1 MAVPA
6 GLPVDQELK
15 KAFQELQTKMISTQQ
30 QLKVADAQIDAQ
42 RRLQQHAK
50 LTDQEISSLP
60 EGTRVYEGVGRMFIL
75 QPIPTVRDNLKTK
88 VESSDDK
95 IKKLQSNKTYL
106 ERNVKE
112 SQENIREMIMQK
124 KAAS

>member
-1 MAVPA
+1 
-6 GLPVDQELK
+6 
-15 KAFQELQTKMISTQQ
+15 
-30 QLKVADAQIDAQ
+30 
-42 RRLQQHAK
+42 RLQQHAK
-50 LTDQEISSLP
+50 LTDKEISSLP
-60 EGTRVYEGVGRMFIL
+60 QETRVYEGVGRMFLL
-75 QPIPTVRDNLKTK
+75 QPIPTVRENLKTK
-88 VESSDDK
+88 VESSDEK

>member
-15 KAFQELQTKMISTQQ
+15 KAFQELQTKMITTQQ
-30 QLKVADAQIDAQ
+30 QLKVADAQIEAQ
-42 RRLQQHAK
+42 RRVQQHAK
-50 LTDQEISSLP
+50 LTDQEISTLP
-60 EGTRVYEGVGRMFIL
+60 EETRVYEGVGRMFIL

-88 VESSDDK
+88 MESSEEK

-106 ERNVKE
+106 ERNCKE

>member
-15 KAFQELQTKMISTQQ
+15 KAFQELQTKMITTQQ
-30 QLKVADAQIDAQ
+30 QLKVADAQIEAQ
-42 RRLQQHAK
+42 RRVQQHAK
-50 LTDQEISSLP
+50 LTDQEISTLP
-60 EGTRVYEGVGRMFIL
+60 EETRVYEGVGRMFLL

-88 VESSDDK
+88 MESSEEK

-106 ERNVKE
+106 ERNCKE

>member
-30 QLKVADAQIDAQ
+30 QLKVADAQIEAQ